1 MSNTKQLITDSE
13 YAIMKVLWQSA
24 EKLTVADVCAGLSGK
39 EWTPSTVSTL
49 LQRLAKKEVI
59 GFEKRGKAHYYF
71 PILKKDEY
79 SVNETRSLIQK
90 LYDGS
95 LKNLVAALTESKAI
109 SKNEIAELKEMFNL
123 NEE

>member
-13 YAIMKVLWQSA
+13 YAIMKVLWQST

-95 LKNLVAALTESKAI
+95 LKNLVAALTENKAI

-123 NEE
+123 DEE